1 MYDLIFFI
9 RGGTGARPA
18 RRPAGIR
25 SYPRQCMT
33 ALARS
38 DRYLRRLRVEKAW
51 ARRQPPLLAFTLCLV
66 ALAAAAPKADAQ
78 TAQTEPW
85 QFAVSVYG
93 YLPAI
98 SGTAYFP
105 VAPIGG
111 SFTLNQSD
119 LIDHL
124 KMTFMGAFDAHR
136 GRWGIFTDVLY
147 LDIGRRNTNIHDFT
161 VGGIGIPAGTTSDVS
176 IDMKSWIVNAVGEY
190 RVLSQGGSVLDV
202 VAGARY
208 LSVKERLEWNF
219 TGSLGS
225 LPEATR
231 SGNVEISNSIVD
243 AIVGVKGQVQ
253 GDGGWRMP
261 YYIDV
266 GTGGAQFTWQGA
278 IGLAYQFHWGE
289 VSLLYRYIYFRFD
302 SNTLKDL
309 TIAGPLVGATFR
321 W

>member
-1 MYDLIFFI
+1 MEN
-9 RGGTGARPA
+9 ARFKPRSRVPA
-18 RRPAGIR
+18 A
-25 SYPRQCMT
+25 
-33 ALARS
+33 A
-38 DRYLRRLRVEKAW
+38 V
-51 ARRQPPLLAFTLCLV
+51 CLV
-66 ALAAAAPKADAQ
+66 ALAPVAAEADAQ
-78 TAQTEPW
+78 TTAADRW
-85 QFAVSVYG
+85 QFAVSAYG

-105 VAPIGG
+105 VAQVGAN
-111 SFTLNQSD
+111 FTLNQSD

-136 GRWGIFTDVLY
+136 GQWGIFTDVLY

-161 VGGIGIPAGTTSDVS
+161 IGEMGIPATTTSDVS
-176 IDMKSWIVNAVGEY
+176 IDMKSWIVNMVGEY
-190 RVLSQGGSVLDV
+190 RVLSNGGNVLDV

-225 LPEATR
+225 LPEAAR
-231 SGNVEISNSIVD
+231 SGNVEISDSIVD

-253 GDGGWRMP
+253 GDGGWKMP
-261 YYIDV
+261 YYFDV

-278 IGLAYQFHWGE
+278 VGLAYAFHWGE
-289 VSLLYRYIYFRFD
+289 VGLHYRYIEFRID

-309 TIAGPLVGATFR
+309 TIAGPLLSATFR